1 MKISTLFFQSKT
13 WKVFSAIEELVI
25 FLWSHN
31 VYFYPWGPGCSV
43 DHSLAT
49 LGLGGP
55 GAGSLGLRREGAT
68 CPWSCVLHT
77 TDQQINPGCE
87 MYHQPP
93 PLWTLSFH
101 TSCIMHFRDSKQDNF
116 TLTSC
121 HALEVTSVIRSNTI
135 IYLSWRESAWIG
147 VSGGKGQ
154 PLTAS

>member
-13 WKVFSAIEELVI
+13 WKVFSAIEKLVI

-55 GAGSLGLRREGAT
+55 GAGSLGHRREGAT

-101 TSCIMHFRDSKQDNF
+101 TSCIIHFRDSKQDNF
-116 TLTSC
+116 TFNIMSRPWGDERDSLKYYNLPVLTRVRLDWS
-121 HALEVTSVIRSNTI
+121 
-135 IYLSWRESAWIG
+135 
-147 VSGGKGQ
+147 
-154 PLTAS
+154 